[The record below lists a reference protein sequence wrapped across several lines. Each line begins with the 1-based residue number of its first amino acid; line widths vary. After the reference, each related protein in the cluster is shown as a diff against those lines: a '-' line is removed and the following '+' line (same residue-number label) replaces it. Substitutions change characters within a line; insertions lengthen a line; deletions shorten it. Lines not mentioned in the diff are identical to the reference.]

1 MALHLSYAA
10 LLWPFSCSP
19 ERDVPFQV
27 LPLSHSRLPLSFF
40 DKQPGGMVGT
50 GSLSK
55 LFRDVEKWGERD
67 VLQAPPSHILAYVL
81 LFPCSQEDELFYSG
95 KYSVLSLDTPLFSE
109 KVQVLSLQVHNSL
122 CSDSTCVYA
131 VIYIPHVLYHRVI
144 YF

>member
-1 MALHLSYAA
+1 
-10 LLWPFSCSP
+10 
-19 ERDVPFQV
+19 
-27 LPLSHSRLPLSFF
+27 
-40 DKQPGGMVGT
+40 MVGT

-55 LFRDVEKWGERD
+55 LFRDMEKWGERD
-67 VLQAPPSHILAYVL
+67 VLQAPPSHIPAYVL
-81 LFPCSQEDELFYSG
+81 LLPCSQEDELFYSG